1 MTVKVQIKEQK
12 QVKKFFKSLG
22 VDSEKAIDNVLRNV
36 ADMIQTKA
44 IKNLDEGFKAPDGE
58 DGGAVDDGNLKN
70 GFQIK
75 DEPLRKVV
83 GNNVNYAAHMEF
95 GTGPGRPGGKRYM
108 PPTEADSKLA
118 YWSVKKGYD
127 AGGVAQL
134 IYNRGTKPRRY
145 LGRAFH
151 EKKQQVPF
159 QFAKMLAKEIENSIG
174 KKVAVKKR

>member
-22 VDSEKAIDNVLRNV
+22 VDSEKAIDNVLRNT
-36 ADMIQTKA
+36 ADGIMSRA
-44 IKNLDEGFKAPDGE
+44 MKNLRQGFKAPDGE
-58 DGGAVDDGNLKN
+58 DGGAFDDGRLAN
-70 GFQIK
+70 GFDVK

-83 GNNVNYAAHMEF
+83 GNNVKYAAHMEF
-95 GTGPGRPGGKRYM
+95 GTGPGAGKKQYM
-108 PPTEADSKLA
+108 PPSDIDSKLA
-118 YWSVKKGYD
+118 YWSAKKGYR

-151 EKKQQVPF
+151 EKKQTIPLG
-159 QFAKMLAKEIENSIG
+159 FAKMLALEISKSIG

>member
-22 VDSEKAIDNVLRNV
+22 VDSEKAIDNVLRNT
-36 ADMIQTKA
+36 ADGIMTRA
-44 IKNLDEGFKAPDGE
+44 MKNLRQGFKAPDGE
-58 DGGAVDDGNLKN
+58 DGGAFDDGHLAN
-70 GFQIK
+70 GFDIK

-83 GNNVNYAAHMEF
+83 GNNIKYAAHMEF
-95 GTGPGRPGGKRYM
+95 GTGPGAGEKQYM

-134 IYNRGTKPRRY
+134 IYNRGTLPRRY

-151 EKKQQVPF
+151 EKKQGIPLG
-159 QFAKMLAKEIENSIG
+159 FAKMLALEISKSIG

>member
-1 MTVKVQIKEQK
+1 MTVKVRIKEQK

-22 VDSEKAIDNVLRNV
+22 VDSERAIDNVLRNV

-44 IKNLDEGFKAPDGE
+44 MQNLDKGFKAPDGE
-58 DGGAVDDGNLKN
+58 DGGAIDDGNLKN

-95 GTGPGRPGGKRYM
+95 GTGPGAGKQKYM
-108 PPTEADSKLA
+108 PPSEMGSPLEG
-118 YWSVKKGYD
+118 WSSKKGYD
-127 AGGVAQL
+127 AGGVAQI

-151 EKKQQVPF
+151 EKKQQVPL
-159 QFAKMLAKEIENSIG
+159 QFAKMLAKEISKSIG
-174 KKVAVKKR
+174 KKVAVTKR

>member
-1 MTVKVQIKEQK
+1 MTVKVRIRQQK
-12 QVKKFFKSLG
+12 QVEKFFKSLG
-22 VDSEKAIDNVLRNV
+22 VDSERAIDNVLRNV

-44 IKNLDEGFKAPDGE
+44 IKNLDKGFKAPDGE

-95 GTGPGRPGGKRYM
+95 GTGPGAGKRKYM
-108 PPTEADSKLA
+108 PPSEMGTPLEQ
-118 YWSVKKGYD
+118 WSSKKGYD
-127 AGGVAQL
+127 AGGVAQT
-134 IYNRGTKPRRY
+134 IYNRGTLPRRY

-151 EKKQQVPF
+151 TRKDEILL
-159 QFAKMLAKEIENSIG
+159 QFAEELENKINET
-174 KKVAVKKR
+174 VQVRVVVRRR

>member
-1 MTVKVQIKEQK
+1 MTVKVRIRQQK

-22 VDSEKAIDNVLRNV
+22 VDSERAFDNVLRNV

-44 IKNLDEGFKAPDGE
+44 IQNLDEGFKAPDGE
-58 DGGAVDDGNLKN
+58 DGGAVDDGYLKN
-70 GFQIK
+70 SFEVK

-83 GNNVNYAAHMEF
+83 GNNTKYAAHMEF
-95 GTGPGRPGGKRYM
+95 GTGPGAGKPQYM
-108 PPTEADSKLA
+108 PPSDIDSNLA

-134 IYNRGTKPRRY
+134 IWNRGTKPRRY

-151 EKKQQVPF
+151 EKKQQVPL

-174 KKVAVKKR
+174 QKVAVRKR

>member
-1 MTVKVQIKEQK
+1 MTVKVRIKEQK

-36 ADMIQTKA
+36 ADMIQTRA
-44 IKNLDEGFKAPDGE
+44 IRNLDKGFKGPDGE

-95 GTGPGRPGGKRYM
+95 GTGPGAGKEKYM
-108 PPTEADSKLA
+108 PPSEEGSPLEG
-118 YWSVKKGYD
+118 WSAKKGYD
-127 AGGVAQL
+127 AGGVAQT

-151 EKKQQVPF
+151 EKKQHVPF